1 MKIAHRTKYELI
13 QMKKIDGSSLIKN
26 PTTMKENANA
36 IKTVPAAIG
45 NQLPLVLRR
54 SARAVCNANAPMV
67 AAITA
72 NSRDT
77 ERKPSGR
84 GLLPRETTIAPQE
97 PSARP

>member
-1 MKIAHRTKYELI
+1 
-13 QMKKIDGSSLIKN
+13 MKKIDGSSLIKN

-45 NQLPLVLRR
+45 NHQPLILRR
-54 SARAVCNANAPMV
+54 CARAVRNANAPMV

-72 NSRDT
+72 NSKDT

-84 GLLPRETTIAPQE
+84 GLLPMETKIAPKE